1 MCARSCQFAFA
12 LATALVL
19 LIAVWLDGKT
29 IATILLRAITVTT
42 IYGSI
47 YGSVLLVVAMFPEAR
62 WSRPKGRTAQR
73 IILVALVVVFA
84 PLGVAMAVSGLFL
97 GALLAKVVLP
107 FFLAVLSLVEPSAPA
122 GVDLP
127 PLDEARRIAS
137 NIAKLPSLL
146 GKGA

>member
-42 IYGSI
+42 IYG
-47 YGSVLLVVAMFPEAR
+47 GVLLVVAMFPEAR
-62 WSRPKGRTAQR
+62 WSQPKARTAQR

-107 FFLAVLSLVEPSAPA
+107 FFLLSSA
-122 GVDLP
+122 
-127 PLDEARRIAS
+127 
-137 NIAKLPSLL
+137 
-146 GKGA
+146 

>member
-42 IYGSI
+42 IYG
-47 YGSVLLVVAMFPEAR
+47 GVLLVVAMFPEAR
-62 WSRPKGRTAQR
+62 CSQPKARTAQR

-127 PLDEARRIAS
+127 PLMKR
-137 NIAKLPSLL
+137 
-146 GKGA
+146 GA